1 MNAGQGSSA
10 AVATA
15 KDGKLTGWHVLI
27 IFVLFFGIM
36 LSVNV
41 LMVVQ
46 AIRTFPGEVSSQPYE
61 AGLAYNHALKE
72 QATERALGWRAKV
85 DSITPSP
92 TQTVIAVQWVDA
104 AGKPLSGVKVV
115 GQIMR
120 PATEKQS
127 HDLSFVERSAG
138 FYEARV
144 KAPPGA
150 WDLSVTATDNRGE
163 HRVAQRRVVW
173 K

>member
-1 MNAGQGSSA
+1 MKSA
-10 AVATA
+10 SVAAPDTA
-15 KDGKLTGWHVLI
+15 GKLTGWHVLL

-41 LMVVQ
+41 YMVVQ

-61 AGLAYNHALKE
+61 AGLAYNHHLKDM
-72 QATERALGWRAKV
+72 ATERALGWRAKV
-85 DSITPSP
+85 QDLAP
-92 TQTVIAVQWVDA
+92 TAAGTRIAVQWMDA
-104 AGKPLSGVKVV
+104 AGKPLSDVKVV
-115 GQIMR
+115 GDIVR

-127 HDLSFVERSAG
+127 HSLVFAEVSPG
-138 FYEARV
+138 LYQTTV

-150 WDLSVTATDNRGE
+150 WDLSVTATDGRGE
-163 HRVAQRRVVW
+163 HRTAERRVVW